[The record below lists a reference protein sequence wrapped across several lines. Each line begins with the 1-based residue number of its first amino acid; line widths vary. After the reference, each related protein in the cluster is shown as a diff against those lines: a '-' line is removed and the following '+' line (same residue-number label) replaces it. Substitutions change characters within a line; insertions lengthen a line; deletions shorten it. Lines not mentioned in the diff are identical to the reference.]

1 MDNRTAHSD
10 YTPQPLLAEDPNGDA
25 IFTIFN
31 QIAQKIIEQ
40 QESIIGPVAV
50 ERAKLVAELDIDW
63 ARHTVGV
70 GGNPQDTINKLV
82 EQYKE
87 LFGQIAVESCKQ
99 AVGQYM
105 SQLSFEQQPNS
116 LK

>member
-1 MDNRTAHSD
+1 MDNLTAHSD
-10 YTPQPLLAEDPNGDA
+10 YVPEPLLAEDPKGDA
-25 IFTIFN
+25 VFTIFN

-63 ARHTVGV
+63 ARQTVGV

-87 LFGQIAVESCKQ
+87 LFGQIAVESCRQ
-99 AVGQYM
+99 AVGQYL
-105 SQLSFEQQPNS
+105 SQLTAEQLPSS
-116 LK
+116 LR

>member
-1 MDNRTAHSD
+1 MADPKDYSD
-10 YTPQPLLAEDPNGDA
+10 FVPEPLLAQDPTGDA
-25 IFTIFN
+25 VFTIFN
-31 QIAQKIIEQ
+31 QIAEKIIEQ

-87 LFGQIAVESCKQ
+87 LFGQIAVESCRQ
-99 AVGQYM
+99 AVSQYM
-105 SQLSFEQQPNS
+105 SQLTVEQQPNS